1 LGDSVVERVPFGRE
15 ITESPNQPM
24 AILLATPQ
32 ETTMHF
38 LRTPIGYN
46 GLTRRLL
53 CLCLWFGCWMI
64 WCASPAVAA
73 SADHAPGQL
82 TTPATA
88 IPAMPALQAVTPA
101 LQIPATPQIMS
112 QNRIDVPV
120 LFTSN
125 GQSIAAV
132 GFALDYQES
141 CLLFDATDS
150 DGDGLP
156 DAITGVPV
164 DFAVTIAHHP
174 TQSSAELE
182 VAIYDAA
189 LPMHTLS
196 DGLLLTVQFIVKVAC
211 RPTAG
216 APINVTINF
225 AANPA
230 VSFGD
235 VTSQDLAGTATGAT
249 IALAVNSPPTAL
261 ILSNQTITESSPIS
275 TVVGLLST
283 TDPDSGDSHS
293 YTMTIGVGSTDNG
306 IFFIDGALLRS
317 ASVFDYETKASYS
330 IRVRTTD
337 SNGLSLDQRF
347 VITITDVNEI
357 PVAVADP
364 IDPRSRI
371 FIGGQTSAL
380 DVLAN
385 DSTPIGVLRVLSVTQ
400 PAVGGGLVVNNSAT
414 ISYTAPN
421 ANGSATFRYTATN
434 GYGNSTPVTVSL
446 HYVANQARGDCNGN
460 GAIGAGDFVGV
471 TLEIFDT
478 NDSPYNGAPAWW
490 LVHTGDYPGSPLGC
504 DANASANGLDQ
515 SSDSITA
522 ADLICTVLLFFGH
535 PCGSGIQAAG
545 VGNGAS
551 LRATVVNQGGET
563 TIPLILASGGQ
574 AVAAVAFAL
583 NLGDAPFD
591 ATDANGDGLP
601 DTVAVTIPA
610 GFSQSVRWNGAA
622 QRLEVALYGSSL
634 PMPTLQDGVLATV
647 MVDGVA
653 TPTLT
658 QVSLSDADGNDLLA
672 PTRIGIFLPLIVR

>member
-1 LGDSVVERVPFGRE
+1 
-15 ITESPNQPM
+15 
-24 AILLATPQ
+24 
-32 ETTMHF
+32 MHF
-38 LRTPIGYN
+38 LRTPTGCN

-53 CLCLWFGCWMI
+53 GLCLWFGCWMI

-88 IPAMPALQAVTPA
+88 IPTMPALQAVTPA

-120 LFTSN
+120 FFTGN

-156 DAITGVPV
+156 DAITGLPV

-174 TQSSAELE
+174 TQSGAELE

-216 APINVTINF
+216 APTNVTVNF

-261 ILSNQTITESSPIS
+261 LLSNQSITESSPIS
-275 TVVGLLST
+275 TVVGLFST
-283 TDPDSGDSHS
+283 TDLDSGDSHS
-293 YTMTIGVGSTDNG
+293 YTMTTGVGSTDNG
-306 IFFIDGALLRS
+306 SFFIDGALLKS
-317 ASVFDYETKASYS
+317 ASVFDYETKASYA

-337 SNGLSLDQRF
+337 SNGLFLDQRF
-347 VITITDVNEI
+347 VITITNVNEN

-364 IDPRSRI
+364 IDPRSRV
-371 FIGGQTSAL
+371 FVGGQTSAL

-385 DSTPIGVLRVLSVTQ
+385 DSTPIGLLRVLSVTQ

-421 ANGSATFRYTATN
+421 ANGSASFSYVATN
-434 GYGNSTPVTVSL
+434 GYGNSAPAPVSL
-446 HYVANQARGDCNGN
+446 YYVANQTRGDCNGN

-478 NDSPYNGAPAWW
+478 TDTPYNGAPAWW
-490 LVHTGDYPGSPLGC
+490 LIHTGDYPGSPLGC

-515 SSDSITA
+515 RSDSITA
-522 ADLICTVLLFFGH
+522 ADLICTVLIFFGH
-535 PCGSGIQAAG
+535 LCGTGVQAAG
-545 VGNGAS
+545 ADQMAGLSVATSANGG
-551 LRATVVNQGGET
+551 QT
-563 TIPLILASGGQ
+563 TIPVTLKTGGH
-574 AVAAVAFAL
+574 AVAAAAFAL
-583 NLGDAPFD
+583 NLGGVPFD
-591 ATDANGDGLP
+591 ATDANGDGVP
-601 DTVAVTIPA
+601 DAVALTIPA
-610 GFSQSVRWNGAA
+610 GFSQSVRWNAAA

-634 PMPTLQDGVLATV
+634 PMPTLPDGVLATV

-653 TPTLT
+653 APTLT